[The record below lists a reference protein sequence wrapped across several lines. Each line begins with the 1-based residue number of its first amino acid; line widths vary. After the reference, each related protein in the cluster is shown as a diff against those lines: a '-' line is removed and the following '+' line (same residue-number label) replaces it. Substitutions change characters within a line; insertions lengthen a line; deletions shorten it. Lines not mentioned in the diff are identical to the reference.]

1 MKTLISLFLIIA
13 LNACASSYSNT
24 PDYQQFYKTYRSNE
38 GVVSFSFPTGLAGL
52 FMDKDDA
59 DVKAFLK
66 KFDEVSFFISED
78 GNKKLFPELNKHLPK
93 STYSTIMEIKDGSS
107 TVTFKAK
114 EHDGAIDEIIMTVDE
129 TDSFVVMCISGSFT
143 MEDAK
148 KITKSINVDDAIK
161 IQK

>member
-1 MKTLISLFLIIA
+1 MKTLISLLLIIA

-24 PDYQQFYKTYRSNE
+24 PDYQQFYKAYKNSD
-38 GVVSFSFPTGLAGL
+38 GVVSFSIPTGFAGL
-52 FMDKDDA
+52 FIDKDDA
-59 DVKAFLK
+59 DIKEFLK
-66 KFDEVSFFISED
+66 NFDDVSFFISED
-78 GNKKLFPELNKHLPK
+78 GNKKLFPELVKHLPK
-93 STYSTIMEIKDGSS
+93 NTYSTIMEIKDGSS

-114 EHDGAIDEIIMTVDE
+114 EKDGKIDEIIMTVDE